1 MLPCTIPWTLSVR
14 VPSPCASGCT
24 FPCRVTKH
32 LCSVISVPLCGHVAV
47 HTIPDLVDSCR
58 RVFRFAVVG
67 RFSCRSSV
75 LLHTILPGHWQ
86 TDVRSSPMGG
96 ASRALGRRGRAGRVR
111 VSVPRRAVT
120 CESLSLTVNKATRYR
135 TRLLSE
141 FGVRLFAR
149 RWRSCV
155 KYTVVLYR
163 MVSNYRYTRYKDPI
177 CTVRRGVAASRSVSP
192 SIGPRGHR
200 TLTLG
205 ETVTARF
212 DHDPPTAFDHGFA
225 RRSDE
230 RRGTRN
236 APRAAPAARG
246 RAARPPNRT
255 ESSILISAGR
265 EIIIFRLQSPASG
278 APQRART
285 VELGSCT
292 FHDATRR
299 LENFANRRRCHFMDP
314 ACTQTAR
321 GIDPPRDRRRS
332 THKTRIL
339 LRTPSTINIIISHL
353 PWRDTSL

>member
-163 MVSNYRYTRYKDPI
+163 MVSNYRYTRYLEHDTRIRDMYGTARCSRKP
-177 CTVRRGVAASRSVSP
+177 VGVAIDRT
-192 SIGPRGHR
+192 PRTPHADARGDSHR
-200 TLTLG
+200 TI
-205 ETVTARF
+205 
-212 DHDPPTAFDHGFA
+212 
-225 RRSDE
+225 
-230 RRGTRN
+230 
-236 APRAAPAARG
+236 
-246 RAARPPNRT
+246 RP
-255 ESSILISAGR
+255 
-265 EIIIFRLQSPASG
+265 
-278 APQRART
+278 
-285 VELGSCT
+285 
-292 FHDATRR
+292 
-299 LENFANRRRCHFMDP
+299 
-314 ACTQTAR
+314 
-321 GIDPPRDRRRS
+321 RS
-332 THKTRIL
+332 TDGIRSWI
-339 LRTPSTINIIISHL
+339 RTKE
-353 PWRDTSL
+353 

>member
-155 KYTVVLYR
+155 KYT
-163 MVSNYRYTRYKDPI
+163 
-177 CTVRRGVAASRSVSP
+177 G
-192 SIGPRGHR
+192 
-200 TLTLG
+200 
-205 ETVTARF
+205 
-212 DHDPPTAFDHGFA
+212 
-225 RRSDE
+225 
-230 RRGTRN
+230 
-236 APRAAPAARG
+236 
-246 RAARPPNRT
+246 
-255 ESSILISAGR
+255 
-265 EIIIFRLQSPASG
+265 
-278 APQRART
+278 
-285 VELGSCT
+285 
-292 FHDATRR
+292 
-299 LENFANRRRCHFMDP
+299 
-314 ACTQTAR
+314 
-321 GIDPPRDRRRS
+321 
-332 THKTRIL
+332 
-339 LRTPSTINIIISHL
+339 IISYGIEL
-353 PWRDTSL
+353 SIYTIQGSDMYGTGYGAV